1 MRKQS
6 KRTKSV
12 YTQQPTTNNSCTNH
26 SKVLEQWFASL
37 TLRFR
42 TTFPELSNFARAARL
57 FRMRWYCLAFT
68 YSGWVS
74 SSGSSADI
82 WILPTGCGDVLVVV
96 VLVDPG
102 TEDWWQHKE
111 NKNIM
116 FWENGCY
123 KVQIKVQY
131 RTVSMPWVCWA
142 YGASGASSYIFVT
155 DSHSLGGV
163 ANSRP
168 ANLITQE
175 VFFVSFCLFIL
186 PNHGHLVWK
195 ATTLLRLPGFKC
207 WWEDKPLCYSGYA
220 SLQNIICGEILAQ
233 TT

>member
-102 TEDWWQHKE
+102 TEDWWQQKE
-111 NKNIM
+111 NKNII
-116 FWENGCY
+116 C
-123 KVQIKVQY
+123 
-131 RTVSMPWVCWA
+131 
-142 YGASGASSYIFVT
+142 SGKMAVT
-155 DSHSLGGV
+155 KCKTGLCPCPGYVEHMVLVVLAPIYLWPIHSLGGI

-168 ANLITQE
+168 ANFNNPE
-175 VFFVSFCLFIL
+175 GFFVSFCLFIL

-207 WWEDKPLCYSGYA
+207 WREDKPLCYSGYA